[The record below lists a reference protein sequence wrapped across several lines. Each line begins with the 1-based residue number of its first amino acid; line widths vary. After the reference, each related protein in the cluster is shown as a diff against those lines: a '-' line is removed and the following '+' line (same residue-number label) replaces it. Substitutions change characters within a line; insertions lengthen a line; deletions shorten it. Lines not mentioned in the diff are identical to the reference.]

1 MDGAC
6 GRRLR
11 LGGAHAHGDPLA
23 QVAPRLH
30 DVVMR
35 CAAAVFLAL
44 LASCSA
50 LLRAQ
55 GTAADHEF
63 ASRLGELFRG
73 KVHEFP
79 REVHWAADSSR
90 VWFTEVHR
98 DGTRSF
104 VTVAVADG
112 VRKPAFDAPRFA
124 QAWSALQN
132 GEVDPQRLP
141 VELEHVDA
149 DGSVRVRAGSKRWR
163 FGSEGELA
171 PADDEAPVLKPMARQ
186 RPSRNG
192 GRKTDLTFVNQG
204 RHDLKLVWWAGG
216 GEKREYGVLPA
227 GEERTM
233 GTFVGHVWLLVG
245 PAETVVAAYEAAA
258 GNPRAVVGDGAAQ
271 PRDRAAAEARQPARK
286 RARVVHRDHN
296 LFVVG
301 ADGAE
306 KPLTTDGTA
315 EHFYRGDLHVSP
327 DGSRLLAFREKPA
340 QQRLVTLVESSPR
353 DQLQPK
359 VHTLD
364 YLKPGDRIAEPSPC
378 LFDLAEARAIPLDAS
393 RWPNP
398 WALHRVRWAPD
409 GSEVYL
415 LYDQRGHQ
423 LQRLD
428 AIDART
434 GEVRTVVE
442 EKPATFV
449 DYSQK
454 TWLHWLDGG
463 RELLWASE
471 RSGHNH
477 VWRIDIATGKAA
489 PVTSGN
495 WVVRKV
501 EHVDEAAGELWFTAY
516 GIHPAQDPYHAHLAR
531 VKLDGTGLVV
541 VTAADG
547 THEWSLSPDRS
558 HAVVR
563 WSRVDHVPVTEL
575 RRTRDGALV
584 CELGRDDATKLL
596 ATGWRPPVRFVAKGR
611 DGTTDIHGFFVRPV
625 RFDPAKKY
633 PVIES
638 IYAGPHDFHVP
649 KAWSVNHGSR
659 ELAELGFIVVKVDGM
674 GTNWRSKSF
683 HDVCWRN
690 LKDAG
695 FPDRIAWMRA
705 AAAVHP
711 ELDLTRVGIFGGS
724 AGGQN
729 ALAAL
734 LHHGDFYKAAAAD
747 CGCHDNRMDKIWWNE
762 AWMGWPV
769 GEWYADSSN
778 VVHAPKLTGRL
789 LLTVG
794 ELDRNVDPASTLQ
807 VADALI
813 RAGKE
818 FELAVVPGGGHGAGG
833 IPAMVRKRNDLFIRS
848 LWGVEPRQ

>member
-1 MDGAC
+1 
-6 GRRLR
+6 
-11 LGGAHAHGDPLA
+11 LA
-23 QVAPRLH
+23 QEAPRLH
-30 DVVMR
+30 DVAMR
-35 CAAAVFLAL
+35 CVIAVFLAL
-44 LASCSA
+44 LAPFGA
-50 LLRAQ
+50 APRAQ

-73 KVHEFP
+73 KVHEFV
-79 REVHWAADSSR
+79 REVHWAEDSSR
-90 VWFTEVHR
+90 VWFTEVGR
-98 DGTRSF
+98 DGTRGF
-104 VTVAVADG
+104 FTVATADG
-112 VRKPAFDAPRFA
+112 TKRPAFDAARFA
-124 QAWSALQN
+124 AAWAAAQ
-132 GEVDPQRLP
+132 GVQVDPGRLP
-141 VELEHVDA
+141 VELEHVDE
-149 DGSVRVRAGSKRWR
+149 DGSVRVRAGGKRWR
-163 FGSEGELA
+163 FGADGALA
-171 PADDEAPVLKPMARQ
+171 PADDEAPVLQPMARQ

-192 GRKTDLTFVNQG
+192 GRKTDLTFVNRGKQ
-204 RHDLKLVWWAGG
+204 DLKLVWLAAG
-216 GEKREYGVLPA
+216 GEKREYGMLPA

-258 GNPRAVVGDGAAQ
+258 GNPRAVVAVDPVPPRERPAAK
-271 PRDRAAAEARQPARK
+271 ARQLERK
-286 RARVVHRDHN
+286 RVRVVHRAHN

-306 KPLTTDGTA
+306 TPLTTDGTA
-315 EHFYRGDLHVSP
+315 DHSYRGDLHVSP
-327 DGSRLLAFREKPA
+327 DGRSLLAFRERPA
-340 QQRLVTLVESSPR
+340 QQHIVTLVESSPR
-353 DQLQPK
+353 DQVQPR
-359 VHTLD
+359 VHTMN
-364 YLKPGDRIAEPSPC
+364 YLKPGDRIAVPSPC
-378 LFDLAEARAIPLDAS
+378 LFDLESGQPVALDLA
-393 RWPNP
+393 RWPDP
-398 WALHRVRWAPD
+398 WSLDRVHWAPD
-409 GSEVYL
+409 GSEVHL
-415 LYDQRGHQ
+415 LYNQRGHQ
-423 LQRLD
+423 VLRVD
-428 AIDART
+428 AIHSRSGA
-434 GEVRTVVE
+434 VRTVVE

-454 TWLHWLDGG
+454 TWMHWLDGG
-463 RELLWASE
+463 TELLWASE

-477 VWRIDIATGKAA
+477 VWRVDVASGKAV

-501 EHVDEAAGELWFTAY
+501 EFVDEQRKELWFTAL
-516 GIHPAQDPYHAHLAR
+516 GIHPGQDPYHAHLAR
-531 VKLDGTGLVV
+531 VKFDGSGLVV
-541 VTAADG
+541 VTSADG

-575 RRTRDGALV
+575 RRTSDGAMV
-584 CELGRDDATKLL
+584 CELGRDDATDLL

-611 DGTTDIHGFFVRPV
+611 DGKTDIHGFLVRPV
-625 RFDPAKKY
+625 RFDPARKY

-649 KAWSVNHGSR
+649 KGWSVHHGSR
-659 ELAELGFIVVKVDGM
+659 ELAELGFIVVKIDGM
-674 GTNWRSKSF
+674 GTNWRSKAF

-690 LKDAG
+690 LKDGG
-695 FPDRIAWMRA
+695 FPDRIAWMKA

-711 ELDLTRVGIFGGS
+711 EMDVTRVGIFGGS

-734 LHHGDFYKAAAAD
+734 LHHGDFYKVAAAD

-769 GEWYADSSN
+769 GDWYADSSN
-778 VVHAPKLTGRL
+778 VTHAHRLQGRL

-807 VADALI
+807 VADALL
-813 RAGKE
+813 RAGKD

-833 IPAMVRKRNDLFIRS
+833 SPAMVRKRNDLFIRA
-848 LWGVEPRQ
+848 LHGVEPRQ